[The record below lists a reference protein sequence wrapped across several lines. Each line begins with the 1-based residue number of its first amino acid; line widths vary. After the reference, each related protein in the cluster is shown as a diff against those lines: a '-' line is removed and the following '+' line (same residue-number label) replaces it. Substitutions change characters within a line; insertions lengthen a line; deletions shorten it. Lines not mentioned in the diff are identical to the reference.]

1 MSKCK
6 VLIIIVGIYDG
17 GQERSALTLIEGLL
31 SAGYQV
37 GLITIKRQIET
48 SALLPKGLE
57 VYSCIDA
64 EERIQ
69 INLFRIIK
77 NINQMVRR
85 YDVVIGGTDLDA
97 NYLAAIA
104 KLVTGKPAVGW
115 LHTHYESFATKISL
129 VQRILIGLLYPVMNK
144 LVIVHGQSISGF
156 KPLRRIPEGKPSVI
170 PPPPHAKYLEQLEKR
185 AEEYSIENVLPKW
198 QELLGELLH

>member
-156 KPLRRIPEGKPSVI
+156 KPLRRIPEGKTYVI
-170 PPPPHAKYLEQLEKR
+170 PPPPTR
-185 AEEYSIENVLPKW
+185 NIWNN
-198 QELLGELLH
+198 